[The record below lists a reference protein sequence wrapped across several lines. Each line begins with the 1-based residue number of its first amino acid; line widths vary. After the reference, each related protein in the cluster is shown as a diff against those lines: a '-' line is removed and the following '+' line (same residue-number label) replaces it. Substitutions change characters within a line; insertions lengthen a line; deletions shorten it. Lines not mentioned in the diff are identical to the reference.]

1 MLLIIIARWCWQYHL
16 DLSRTSLRQML
27 SSCTAEHSARL
38 SAKLEPPSTMP
49 TTKVATNTTDSLKL
63 LLIVSSITNVT
74 KLAWVNAKTANA
86 RVPQGCSV
94 AISPTPGVPT
104 TLWTCTFTK
113 KGEMEQIG
121 GALGSNWRHGSTSTS
136 TSRRRRPLS
145 WSSALVTYTILVLWD
160 SGALVSYIALIIC
173 YSGPKH
179 QGQATRLSESQE
191 LWWPAQFWCF
201 GTLAS
206 GALVTFAVLLFWLL
220 GTRGRILE
228 SPVVWWPIQFWPL
241 WC

>member
-63 LLIVSSITNVT
+63 LLIVSPITNVT
-74 KLAWVNAKTANA
+74 KLAWVNTKTALA

-94 AISPTPGVPT
+94 AISPTPGAPT
-104 TLWTCTFTK
+104 TAWTCTFTK

-121 GALGSNWRHGSTSTS
+121 GAPGSNWRHGSTSTS

-145 WSSALVTYTILVLWD
+145 WSSALVTYTFTQFCCSGILVLWY
-160 SGALVSYIALIIC
+160 L
-173 YSGPKH
+173 
-179 QGQATRLSESQE
+179 T
-191 LWWPAQFWCF
+191 
-201 GTLAS
+201 
-206 GALVTFAVLLFWLL
+206 
-220 GTRGRILE
+220 
-228 SPVVWWPIQFWPL
+228 
-241 WC
+241 